1 MSTDNVPNTTVT
13 TISNQEVDFHMVN
26 TEERSDI
33 HSETSQCGYI
43 KYKHTWKAA

>member
-26 TEERSDI
+26 QESGVIYIVKHRSAVI
-33 HSETSQCGYI
+33 
-43 KYKHTWKAA
+43 